1 MVVFSHLGVF
11 SLKKNFAVFPA
22 LVLGMAAMVHAQTP
36 TKVAIINVQ
45 NAILQTKDGQK
56 AAAEL
61 QTRFAP
67 KKDGLDKKQ
76 ADIAALQD
84 TLRKGSAT
92 MSEDAKAKLM
102 RDIDANNKSLQRDT
116 EDAQADLDAEQGKI
130 MQELGNKVMAVLEK
144 FATANGYALV
154 LDVSNP
160 QTPVLWASQTID
172 ITGDI
177 VKLYDQANPGTG
189 APAAAKPPA
198 AAPTAKPPA
207 AAAPRTA
214 PAPAPKKN

>member
-1 MVVFSHLGVF
+1 M
-11 SLKKNFAVFPA
+11 KKNFVVFPA

-36 TKVAIINVQ
+36 TKVAIIHVQ

-56 AAAEL
+56 AAADL
-61 QTRFAP
+61 QARFAP
-67 KKDGLDKKQ
+67 KKADLDKKQ

-92 MSEDAKAKLM
+92 MSEEAKAKLM

-116 EDAQADLDAEQGKI
+116 EDAQADLDQEQGKI

-144 FATANGYALV
+144 YATANGYALV

-160 QTPVLWASQTID
+160 QTPVLWASQTIE

-177 VKLYDQANPGTG
+177 VKLYDQANPGAA
-189 APAAAKPPA
+189 APAAAKA
-198 AAPTAKPPA
+198 PA
-207 AAAPRTA
+207 AAAPKAPAATAPKAPAATA
-214 PAPAPKKN
+214 PAPAAKK

>member
-1 MVVFSHLGVF
+1 
-11 SLKKNFAVFPA
+11 LKKNFVVFPA
-22 LVLGMAAMVHAQTP
+22 LVLGMAAMAHAQTP
-36 TKVAIINVQ
+36 AKVAIIHVQ

-56 AAAEL
+56 AASEL
-61 QTRFAP
+61 QGRFAP
-67 KKDGLDKKQ
+67 KKASLEKKQ

-102 RDIDANNKSLQRDT
+102 RDIDTSNKSLQRDT

-144 FATANGYALV
+144 YATGNGYALV

-198 AAPTAKPPA
+198 GAPTAKPPA

>member
-11 SLKKNFAVFPA
+11 SLKKNFVVFPA
-22 LVLGMAAMVHAQTP
+22 LVLGMAAMAHAQTP
-36 TKVAIINVQ
+36 AKVAIIHVQ

-56 AAAEL
+56 AASEL
-61 QTRFAP
+61 QGRFAP
-67 KKDGLDKKQ
+67 KKAALDKKQ

-102 RDIDANNKSLQRDT
+102 RDIDTNNKSLQRDT
-116 EDAQADLDAEQGKI
+116 EDAQADLDQEQGKI
-130 MQELGNKVMAVLEK
+130 MQELGSKVMAVLEK
-144 FATANGYALV
+144 YATGNGYALV

-172 ITGDI
+172 ITADI

-189 APAAAKPPA
+189 TTAAKPPA
-198 AAPTAKPPA
+198 GAAPV
-207 AAAPRTA
+207 APRPTT
-214 PAPAPKKN
+214 PAPAAPPAVKKK

>member
-1 MVVFSHLGVF
+1 M
-11 SLKKNFAVFPA
+11 KKNFVVFPA
-22 LVLGMAAMVHAQTP
+22 LVLGMAAMAHAQTP
-36 TKVAIINVQ
+36 AKVAIIHVQ

-56 AAAEL
+56 AASEL
-61 QTRFAP
+61 QGRFAP
-67 KKDGLDKKQ
+67 KKAALEKKQ

-92 MSEDAKAKLM
+92 MSEEAKAKLM

-116 EDAQADLDAEQGKI
+116 EDAQADLDAEQGKV

-144 FATANGYALV
+144 YATANGYALV

-198 AAPTAKPPA
+198 AA
-207 AAAPRTA
+207 APHMAPA
-214 PAPAPKKN
+214 PAPAPKKK

>member
-1 MVVFSHLGVF
+1 
-11 SLKKNFAVFPA
+11 LKKNFVVFPA
-22 LVLGMAAMVHAQTP
+22 LVLGMAAMAHAQTP
-36 TKVAIINVQ
+36 AKVAIIHVQ

-56 AAAEL
+56 AASDL
-61 QTRFAP
+61 QGRFAP
-67 KKDGLDKKQ
+67 KKAALDKKQ

-92 MSEDAKAKLM
+92 MSEEAKAKLM

-144 FATANGYALV
+144 YATVNGYALV

-189 APAAAKPPA
+189 APAAA
-198 AAPTAKPPA
+198 AKPAGTAP
-207 AAAPRTA
+207 AAPRPAATTPSA
-214 PAPAPKKN
+214 PAPAPKKK

>member
-11 SLKKNFAVFPA
+11 SLKKNFVVFPA
-22 LVLGMAAMVHAQTP
+22 LVLGMAAMAHAQTP
-36 TKVAIINVQ
+36 AKVAIIHVQ

-56 AAAEL
+56 AANDL
-61 QTRFAP
+61 QGRFAP
-67 KKDGLDKKQ
+67 KKAALDKKQ
-76 ADIAALQD
+76 ADIASLQD

-92 MSEDAKAKLM
+92 MSEEAKAKLI

-144 FATANGYALV
+144 YATGNGYALV

-189 APAAAKPPA
+189 APAAAAKPAGTAPA
-198 AAPTAKPPA
+198 AARPA
-207 AAAPRTA
+207 ATTPSA
-214 PAPAPKKN
+214 PAPAPKKK

>member
-1 MVVFSHLGVF
+1 M
-11 SLKKNFAVFPA
+11 KKNFVVFPA
-22 LVLGMAAMVHAQTP
+22 LVLGMAAMLPAQTP
-36 TKVAIINVQ
+36 AKVAIIHVQ

-61 QTRFAP
+61 QGRFAP
-67 KKDGLDKKQ
+67 KKADLDKKQ

-116 EDAQADLDAEQGKI
+116 EDAQADLDQEQGKI

-144 FATANGYALV
+144 FATANGFSLV
-154 LDVSNP
+154 IDVSNP

-172 ITGDI
+172 ITSDI
-177 VKLYDQANPGTG
+177 VKLYDQANPGT
-189 APAAAKPPA
+189 APTAAKPPA
-198 AAPTAKPPA
+198 GAAPV
-207 AAAPRTA
+207 APRPTSTA
-214 PAPAPKKN
+214 PAAPPAVKKK

>member
-1 MVVFSHLGVF
+1 M
-11 SLKKNFAVFPA
+11 KKNFAVFPA
-22 LVLGMAAMVHAQTP
+22 LILGMAAMVHAQTP
-36 TKVAIINVQ
+36 TKVAIIHVQ

-61 QTRFAP
+61 QGRFAP
-67 KKDGLDKKQ
+67 KKETLEKRQ
-76 ADIAALQD
+76 AEIATLQD

-92 MSEDAKAKLM
+92 MSEEAKAKLM
-102 RDIDANNKSLQRDT
+102 RDIDANNKSMQRDT

-172 ITGDI
+172 ITSDI
-177 VKLYDQANPGTG
+177 VKLYDQANPGTA
-189 APAAAKPPA
+189 APAAGKPPA
-198 AAPTAKPPA
+198 GAAPV
-207 AAAPRTA
+207 APRSATP
-214 PAPAPKKN
+214 PAPAPKKK